1 MANEW
6 DNTLPIDHTL
16 ISDLPG
22 ESRKITAKVETVLE
36 KEHRTLGDG
45 NSGAEH
51 KQGSAISFFLATAS
65 APTTDPAGTAFVTA
79 DLGRLWWDTTT
90 SQMKILTGVGPVV
103 WTVLDAHLL
112 ASANTWAAIQTFSE
126 IPIATKG
133 IVANDTYVE
142 ARNEADDG
150 NVSLIKAGKNVAN
163 DTEVAILP
171 DLTRLA
177 TDADPIESTDL
188 VVKNYTDTGDNV
200 MYDTEGGYQNVD
212 ANTVKTKIYTR
223 YIRGSMLSASTT
235 AVAHLVSSGKDNI
248 MSITAYA
255 GNSDGGGF
263 YGVSGVAEAASVT
276 NAFGVRYDDTN
287 ITFTAVGS
295 KVQGQEYRIKVEYK
309 L

>member
-1 MANEW
+1 
-6 DNTLPIDHTL
+6 
-16 ISDLPG
+16 
-22 ESRKITAKVETVLE
+22 
-36 KEHRTLGDG
+36 
-45 NSGAEH
+45 
-51 KQGSAISFFLATAS
+51 
-65 APTTDPAGTAFVTA
+65 
-79 DLGRLWWDTTT
+79 
-90 SQMKILTGVGPVV
+90 MKILTGIGPVA
-103 WTVLDAHLL
+103 WTLLSDHIL